1 MARKKGKGIIKTDH
15 IWKFF
20 GDGLWE
26 IGLGLIIIWG
36 GVLVRMK
43 WSILWIMPALVLLF
57 LVYFLKRKYVFPHAK
72 DVHLPRIK
80 KRVTQELIIL
90 ALIIFIV
97 MLTLLKTEPGLG
109 GYWSYLQKNTLTM
122 IGVILATACL
132 FIGFISKITQYFLH
146 AIMILLTFFLDA
158 SVFIEAPLGMAIG
171 AGIIMLISGIVNFR
185 QFQKSH

>member
-1 MARKKGKGIIKTDH
+1 MARKKGKGIVKADH
-15 IWKFF
+15 VWKYF
-20 GDGLWE
+20 GDGIWE
-26 IGLGLIIIWG
+26 IGLGLAVIWG
-36 GVLVRMK
+36 GVLIRMK
-43 WSILWIMPALVLLF
+43 WSILWVLPALILIF
-57 LVYFLKRKYVFPHAK
+57 LVYFLKKKFVFPHAK
-72 DVHLPRIK
+72 NVRLPQIK

-109 GYWSYLQKNTLTM
+109 GYWTYIQGNALTM
-122 IGVILATACL
+122 IGVILATAFL
-132 FIGFISKITQYFLH
+132 FIGFISKVTQYLLH
-146 AIMILLTFFLDA
+146 AIMVLITFFLDA